1 MACQEI
7 YLVCGE
13 TKSHQNLVEETI
25 MATITGLAEIMAFL
39 TAIGAAGDLSTRAG
53 TLAVTLQATLN
64 TNKAFDRREA
74 LLFMEVMSE
83 YGNALRKG
91 AAV

>member
-1 MACQEI
+1 
-7 YLVCGE
+7 
-13 TKSHQNLVEETI
+13 
-25 MATITGLAEIMAFL
+25 MATITGLAEIQAFL

-53 TLAVTLQATLN
+53 TLAVTLEAALAGAA
-64 TNKAFDRREA
+64 KAFDRREA

-83 YGNALRKG
+83 YANALRKG